1 MDMWFLVGTH
11 MEACY
16 TFNLIMIMGYNSSII
31 SPVSQSHHITRW
43 CVPGRKN
50 VWGITVRQCGH
61 EDKTRKR
68 FLHWV
73 TSWILFLEYPIRM
86 MDTSSY
92 DQIIKYYYSV
102 LFGDHLAQNQHHN
115 FIQFVSLMAS
125 ITERNKN
132 QLNICSS
139 KWARNGIWA
148 TDCSTYAYLSLAHLL
163 VHLPWMYF
171 V

>member
-1 MDMWFLVGTH
+1 MLCMSLVMDMWFLVGVH

-31 SPVSQSHHITRW
+31 SPVSQSHHITRS

-50 VWGITVRQCGH
+50 VWGIVRQCGH
-61 EDKTRKR
+61 GDKTRKR

-92 DQIIKYYYSV
+92 DQIIKYIITVFYLGITWSRINTTTTS
-102 LFGDHLAQNQHHN
+102 G
-115 FIQFVSLMAS
+115 QFVSLMA
-125 ITERNKN
+125 IHHRTIQKPT
-132 QLNICSS
+132 Q
-139 KWARNGIWA
+139 
-148 TDCSTYAYLSLAHLL
+148 HL
-163 VHLPWMYF
+163 
-171 V
+171 